1 MDAEPSDSSPD
12 LGSVRRSGSG
22 PLCNTGVVPMSA
34 FVLFEFPSTSGHR
47 RVRPSLAKR
56 ETVCVSASQAKFS
69 SPAQGEEEWCPSPT
83 RSPVLAISDVVLR
96 ADSPSVS
103 VPFRQDLLSQLQ
115 DLASSAW
122 DLEAV
127 GMAHPRQPTLI
138 SSLPDYR

>member
-1 MDAEPSDSSPD
+1 
-12 LGSVRRSGSG
+12 
-22 PLCNTGVVPMSA
+22 MSA

-47 RVRPSLAKR
+47 RVRPSLAER

-103 VPFRQDLLSQLQ
+103 VPLEDSDQAGPALSASRSGILDLRSRSCGYGPSTATNL
-115 DLASSAW
+115 DF
-122 DLEAV
+122 
-127 GMAHPRQPTLI
+127 
-138 SSLPDYR
+138 